1 MKITKC
7 LKFVLVQ
14 VTTIH
19 VASFAPSTHKMISHN
34 IGSVSALHAQSE
46 SKFGFHT
53 FKEITLTASRALT
66 SAAIACTI
74 ITSSIGVS
82 NAADYTSFTDE
93 QKAVAEAWRIVDN
106 NFLDRT
112 FNNQDWFKIRQDAV
126 KKKYKSMDEA
136 NKEIEKIVGSLG
148 DKYTRYLPPAK
159 YKSMVDSA
167 TGTLAGVGVEIG
179 INKDNGKVYIAD
191 VEPSSPASSGGM
203 KKNDVFLEV
212 DGVRFDDGKSTPDDV
227 AAKLRG
233 PVGSRVGV
241 VIERD
246 GKVQD
251 FILTRQPITITS
263 VRTYMSEK
271 SGVGKVGVIR
281 IKSFSGTTASTVKEA
296 IENLKKNGAQS
307 FVIDLRGNPGGLLP
321 GGTDTAGLFLESNKP
336 TVFVVDKKGNV
347 DSQTTYQDGIDLD
360 SPLVLVVDSNT
371 ASAAEVMTAAL
382 KENHRA
388 TVVGSQTFGK
398 GIIQTIRQLGY
409 ENGGVAV
416 TVARYETPSHNDI
429 NKSGI
434 PVDVS
439 VNCNDEDAAICVPSS
454 VLKKN

>member
-1 MKITKC
+1 M
-7 LKFVLVQ
+7 L
-14 VTTIH
+14 
-19 VASFAPSTHKMISHN
+19 SHD
-34 IGSVSALHAQSE
+34 IL
-46 SKFGFHT
+46 
-53 FKEITLTASRALT
+53 
-66 SAAIACTI
+66 
-74 ITSSIGVS
+74 
-82 NAADYTSFTDE
+82 
-93 QKAVAEAWRIVDN
+93 
-106 NFLDRT
+106 
-112 FNNQDWFKIRQDAV
+112 
-126 KKKYKSMDEA
+126 
-136 NKEIEKIVGSLG
+136 
-148 DKYTRYLPPAK
+148 
-159 YKSMVDSA
+159 
-167 TGTLAGVGVEIG
+167 
-179 INKDNGKVYIAD
+179 
-191 VEPSSPASSGGM
+191 SGGM

-227 AAKLRG
+227 ASKLRG

-263 VRTYMSEK
+263 VRTYTSDK
-271 SGVGKVGVIR
+271 GGVGKIGVVR

-296 IENLKKNGAQS
+296 IENLKKSGSQA
-307 FVIDLRGNPGGLLP
+307 FIIDLRGNPGGLLP
-321 GGTDTAGLFLESNKP
+321 GGTDTAGLFLQSNKP

-360 SPLVLVVDSNT
+360 SPLVLVVDGNT

-409 ENGGVAV
+409 DNGGVAV

-434 PVDVS
+434 PVDIS
-439 VNCNDEDAAICVPSS
+439 VDCNDDDAATCVPASA
-454 VLKKN
+454 LKKN